1 MANKSGVIGTKTE
14 TAVVKVLQANGF
26 PHAERRRLRGRHDPG
41 DVTGTP
47 GIAWSV
53 KGGEAARKAS
63 DALIAEWL
71 DRADDMRSNTRSDH
85 VLLVVARR
93 GIGYDN
99 ASQWWAVVRAGMFP
113 FGATSLGLAGGGH
126 VPVRLYLADA
136 CHLLRLAGYGDPAD
150 DWTTSALVEEALD
163 NERFEVED
171 GVLAPPPLKD
181 NRSLGEFFDG

>member
-1 MANKSGVIGTKTE
+1 MANKSGAIGTKAE
-14 TAVVKVLQANGF
+14 SAVVKVLQANGF

-41 DVTGTP
+41 DITGTP

-71 DRADDMRSNTRSDH
+71 DRAGDMRRNTRSDLA
-85 VLLVVARR
+85 VLVVARK

-99 ASQWWAVVRAGMFP
+99 ASQWWAVVRTNRWFVTAP
-113 FGATSLGLAGGGH
+113 QSSR
-126 VPVRLYLADA
+126 VPVRLYLADLVQ
-136 CHLLRLAGYGDPAD
+136 LLRAAGYGDPP
-150 DWTTSALVEEALD
+150 ALVLETLD
-163 NERFEVED
+163 GERVEVED
-171 GVLAPPPLKD
+171 GVPAPPPLND

>member
-1 MANKSGVIGTKTE
+1 MVNRSGVIGTKTE

-41 DVTGTP
+41 DITGTP

-71 DRADDMRSNTRSDH
+71 DRAEDMRRNTDSDH
-85 VLLVVARR
+85 AVLVVARK

-99 ASQWWAVVRAGMFP
+99 ASQWWAILRTGSLL
-113 FGATSLGLAGGGH
+113 GAVLWD
-126 VPVRLYLADA
+126 VPARVYLVDA
-136 CHLLRLAGYGDPAD
+136 CRLLRADGYGDPLSGVTDHPYQGPANGLHCSHD
-150 DWTTSALVEEALD
+150 AGDVDEIAFCSMPRSAHRMESGL
-163 NERFEVED
+163 
-171 GVLAPPPLKD
+171 
-181 NRSLGEFFDG
+181 